1 MTGINGERL
10 SKTVMV
16 AAFGCFG
23 LIVMF
28 NNVTDYDSNYQFVRH
43 VLSMDTTFPHNQLMW
58 RAITI
63 PVIWHLGYGMII
75 ACEGITGMLFMLAA
89 ASMARALRSD
99 PATFR
104 TATRL
109 VPWGTM
115 VGFLVWFFG
124 FTVVGGEWFAMW
136 QSHLWNGQQPA
147 FQFISMM
154 ILMCIYVRK
163 KEDVPN

>member
-1 MTGINGERL
+1 MTGIDGERL

-28 NNVTDYDSNYQFVRH
+28 NNITDYDSNYQFVRH
-43 VLSMDTTFPHNQLMW
+43 VLSMDTTFPHNRLMW
-58 RAITI
+58 RAMTS
-63 PVIWHLGYGMII
+63 PVVWQAGYDLII
-75 ACEGITGMLFMLAA
+75 ACEGATGILFILAA
-89 ASMARALRSD
+89 CAMLRALRSD

-104 TATRL
+104 HATRL

-115 VGFLVWFFG
+115 MGFLVWFFG

-136 QSHLWNGQQPA
+136 QSHSWNGQQPA

-154 ILMCIYVRK
+154 MLMCLYVRK
-163 KEDVPN
+163 KEDGPG